1 MIFGLSVRS
10 RTHCTRSRDTGTR
23 PRACTHDHAC
33 CHYGIRITTGAAA
46 GMRAGSVRS
55 RTRCIRLYGTGTRS
69 HAHVHTITHAV
80 AMTSGSPQER
90 PPVCVPDPSDHGRA
104 ASGHTVPVRGPTRTR
119 IRSHMLPLWYPDH
132 HRSGRRYA
140 CRIRQITDALH
151 QVIRYRYEVPRACTH
166 DHACCRYDI
175 RITTGAAAGM
185 RAGSVRSWT
194 HCIRPRGTHQITDA
208 LHRSRSTSAVP
219 PRQGTTTTTS

>member
-1 MIFGLSVRS
+1 MTASYLQQKEFVNTFFAIFSWLPLFPLRGKIFKKSFFRKTKQNDFRPIRQITDALHQVTRH
-10 RTHCTRSRDTGTR
+10 RYEATRMYTRSR
-23 PRACTHDHAC
+23 
-33 CHYGIRITTGAAA
+33 
-46 GMRAGSVRS
+46 
-55 RTRCIRLYGTGTRS
+55 
-69 HAHVHTITHAV
+69 
-80 AMTSGSPQER
+80 
-90 PPVCVPDPSDHGRA
+90 
-104 ASGHTVPVRGPTRTR
+104 
-119 IRSHMLPLWYPDH
+119 MLPLWYPDH